1 MSKPRFRSLRCVV
14 GGLDYYAI
22 CRVIP
27 AQPAPHV
34 GADSP
39 SYLRPARP
47 AQASIIRILRG
58 GEDVT
63 SGENGVSHWTRT
75 EIQAQADEQ
84 VRGRKST
91 VRALPAEEEPA

>member
-1 MSKPRFRSLRCVV
+1 MKPRFRSLRCVV
-14 GGLDYYAI
+14 GGQDYYAI

-39 SYLRPARP
+39 DYLRPARP
-47 AQASIIRILRG
+47 AQATIIRILRR

-63 SGENGVSHWTRT
+63 SGEHGVTVWTRT
-75 EIQAQADEQ
+75 AIQAQAEEQ

>member
-1 MSKPRFRSLRCVV
+1 MKPRFRSLRCVV
-14 GGLDYYAI
+14 GGQDYYAI
-22 CRVIP
+22 CRIIP

-47 AQASIIRILRG
+47 AQATIIRILRG
-58 GEDVT
+58 AEDVT

-75 EIQAQADEQ
+75 AIQAQADEQ
-84 VRGRKST
+84 VRGRVGVK
-91 VRALPAEEEPA
+91 A